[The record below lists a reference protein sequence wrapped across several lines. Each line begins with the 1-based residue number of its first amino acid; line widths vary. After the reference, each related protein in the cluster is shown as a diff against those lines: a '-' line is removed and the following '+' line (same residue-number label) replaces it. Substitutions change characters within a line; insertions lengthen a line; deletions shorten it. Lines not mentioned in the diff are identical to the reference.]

1 MTRIEDLVKKLKAMS
16 EEERHELAK
25 YHFER
30 YKERLE
36 RKRTEKG
43 L

>member
-1 MTRIEDLVKKLKAMS
+1 MDELLKKLKAMS

-36 RKRTEKG
+36 RKRTEEG